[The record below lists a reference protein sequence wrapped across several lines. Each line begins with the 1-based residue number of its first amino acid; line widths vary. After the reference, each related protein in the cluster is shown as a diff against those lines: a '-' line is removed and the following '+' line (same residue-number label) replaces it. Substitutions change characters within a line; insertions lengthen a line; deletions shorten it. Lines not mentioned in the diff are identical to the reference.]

1 MSNRLASPGPANPLT
16 LWVDLA
22 VKTQEM
28 LWSSG
33 SVIQMRTERMARAG
47 LTPDAVDM
55 AEFQLMGQEKLAA
68 ASESGMAVATTQFA
82 LSTRA
87 AQHWMASVT
96 AFFAMA
102 TSVTPAQAAE
112 RSDEFMEAAT
122 LSVASS
128 GDLGNAPVFAAHDA
142 LAPIHAKATSNARRL
157 SGLRKA

>member
-1 MSNRLASPGPANPLT
+1 MFHSPASSVSANPLM

-47 LTPDAVDM
+47 LTPDAIDM
-55 AEFQLMGQEKLAA
+55 AEFQLMGQEKMTA
-68 ASESGMAVATTQFA
+68 ASESGMAAATTQLA
-82 LSTRA
+82 LTTRA

-102 TSVTPAQAAE
+102 ASATPAQAAE
-112 RSDEFMEAAT
+112 RSDEFVEAAT
-122 LSVASS
+122 LSVAAS
-128 GDLGNAPVFAAHDA
+128 GDLGHAPVLAAHEA
-142 LAPIHAKATSNARRL
+142 LTPIHAKTTSNARRL
-157 SGLRKA
+157 SALRKR